1 VRLADLEPA
10 QLGRLLEGPGLRVR
24 TGPVV
29 SCIHSDVPQVRAGL
43 ALHYAQHTVEPDDG
57 FADFH
62 ISIERPRGLPGWLR
76 PRVSFYFDGQEP
88 FARLP
93 GDQGF
98 PMLEWGLNWCV
109 SAQAHQFLILHAAV
123 LERGG
128 RALILPAPSGSG
140 KSTLCAGL
148 AFSGWRLLSD
158 ELTLLDPTCATVVP
172 LPRPI
177 SLKNASIDVMR
188 AFAADAVFG
197 PVVSETS
204 KGSVAH
210 VRPPLDAVLRAD
222 ERALPGWVVL
232 PRFEAGAA
240 TSLQPLSKGRA
251 MMRLIECSFNYNV
264 YGRQGFEMLADA
276 VERSDCYELSYSN
289 LHEVVAAFDA
299 LAAAKPPIVQ

>member
-1 VRLADLEPA
+1 MRLADLEPA

-43 ALHYAQHTVEPDDG
+43 ALHYAQHTVESDDG

-158 ELTLLDPTCATVVP
+158 ELTLLDPTCARVVP

-188 AFAADAVFG
+188 SFAADAVFG